1 MSPQLTAFVALLR
14 RYPFAAACILITI
27 GCGAGAYF
35 LWDYID
41 MEDAIRQDRAK
52 EGEAMLE
59 LLVGG
64 STQRQELAALREAT
78 RRIEDNLI
86 VEANLADNNW
96 YFYKFEE
103 QTKARLLELH
113 PQSSPTTDDTTR
125 YKRIPYTLRVSG
137 SYEQVA
143 SYLLALETGP
153 RLASISSFSYSRRN
167 KEADAN
173 TLVLEVGLELLGK
186 K

>member
-1 MSPQLTAFVALLR
+1 MNPQLAAFLALLR
-14 RYPFAAACILITI
+14 RYPFAAACILLVV
-27 GCGAGAYF
+27 GCGVGAYF
-35 LWDYID
+35 FWDDI
-41 MEDAIRQDRAK
+41 EVEEAVRQDRAK

-64 STQRQELAALREAT
+64 STQRQELAAVREAT

-86 VEANLADNNW
+86 IEANLADNNW

-113 PQSSPTTDDTTR
+113 PQSSPTTDETTLYR
-125 YKRIPYTLRVSG
+125 RIPYTLRVSG

-153 RLASISSFSYSRRN
+153 RLANITAFGYSRRD
-167 KEADAN
+167 KEADS
-173 TLVLEVGLELLGK
+173 TSLVLELSLELLGK

>member
-1 MSPQLTAFVALLR
+1 MSPQLAAFFALVR
-14 RYPFAAACILITI
+14 RYPFTATCILLVIA
-27 GCGAGAYF
+27 CGAGVYF
-35 LWDYID
+35 IENDI
-41 MEDAIRQDRAK
+41 EVQEAARQDRAK
-52 EGEAMLE
+52 EGEAMLD

-64 STQRQELAALREAT
+64 STQRQELAAVREAA

-86 VEANLADNNW
+86 LEANLADNNW

-113 PQSSPTTDDTTR
+113 PQSPPTTDEEAR
-125 YKRIPYTLRVSG
+125 YKRIPYTLRISG

-143 SYLLALETGP
+143 SYLLAIETGP
-153 RLASISSFSYSRRN
+153 RLANITSFSYSRRD
-167 KEADAN
+167 KAAEAN
-173 TLVLEVGLELLGK
+173 SLVLELGLELLGK